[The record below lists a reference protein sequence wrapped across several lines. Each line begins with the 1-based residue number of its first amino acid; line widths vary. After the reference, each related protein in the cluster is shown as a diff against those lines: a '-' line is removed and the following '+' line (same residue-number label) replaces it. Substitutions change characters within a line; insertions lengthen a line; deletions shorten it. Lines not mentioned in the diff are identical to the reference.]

1 MKKIFSVLL
10 LSAFSV
16 SLFAQDKG
24 SDLKN
29 MRFGVTVLPALN
41 WYKPAD
47 PKKFSSEG
55 VVPRIGVLINGEYS
69 FGSNFAIGFGLG
81 IASMGGKISF
91 TDSVRYA
98 IDDDKI
104 LGWKDST
111 KTSKSYLLRTR
122 EYKASYFLLPISLKM
137 RTNEIGYMRYFVEP
151 RLNIGIRKNV
161 RADDD
166 VTDWRTTDKV
176 SKLENLNINTD
187 MAPINLSVTISGGA
201 EYYLSGSTAFVFA
214 LGYQYGLSNT
224 VKGTSDYLERFKNT
238 KLPTNAAYTG
248 TGKGQQLEEKFT
260 QNGLVLSLG
269 ILF

>member
-1 MKKIFSVLL
+1 MKKIFSTLL
-10 LSAFSV
+10 ISIFS
-16 SLFAQDKG
+16 LAGFAQDKG
-24 SDLKN
+24 GDLKN

-41 WYKPAD
+41 WYTPAD
-47 PKKFSSEG
+47 PKKFKSEG
-55 VVPRIGVLINGEYS
+55 VVPRLGVLLNGEYS
-69 FGSNFAIGFGLG
+69 FGSNFAIGFGIG

-111 KTSKSYLLRTR
+111 TTSKSYLLGTR
-122 EYKASYFLLPISLKM
+122 EYKASYFLIPISLKM
-137 RTNEIGYMRYFVEP
+137 RTNEIGYLRYFFEP
-151 RLNIGIRKNV
+151 RFNLGIRKNV

-166 VTDWRTTDKV
+166 VTDWNSTNAVKQ
-176 SKLENLNINTD
+176 ENLNINSD
-187 MAPINLSVTISGGA
+187 MAPVCMSVTLSGGG

-224 VKGTSDYLERFKNT
+224 VKGKSDYLARFKNSA
-238 KLPTNAAYTG
+238 PTGA
-248 TGKGQQLEEKFT
+248 GQQLEQKFA

>member
-1 MKKIFSVLL
+1 MKKIFSTLL
-10 LSAFSV
+10 ISIFSLAV
-16 SLFAQDKG
+16 VAQDKG
-24 SDLKN
+24 GDLKN

-47 PKKFSSEG
+47 PKKFSNEG
-55 VVPRIGVLINGEYS
+55 VVPRFGVLLNGEYS
-69 FGSNFAIGFGLG
+69 FGSNFAIGFGIG
-81 IASMGGKISF
+81 IASSGGKITF
-91 TDSVRYA
+91 LDDVRYA

-104 LGWKDST
+104 LTWNATTTWWNDTDSSTT
-111 KTSKSYLLRTR
+111 KYYKLNSR

-137 RTNEIGYMRYFVEP
+137 RTNEIGYMRYFFEP
-151 RLNIGIRKNV
+151 RFNLGIRKNV

-166 VTDWRTTDKV
+166 VADWGTTGTV

-187 MAPINLSVTISGGA
+187 MAPINLSVTISGGG

-224 VKGTSDYLERFKNT
+224 VKGTSGQLVRFKNSPIPP
-238 KLPTNAAYTG
+238 K
-248 TGKGQQLEEKFT
+248 QLEQKFT

>member
-1 MKKIFSVLL
+1 MKKLFGFIL
-10 LSAFSV
+10 LSVFSI

-55 VVPRIGVLINGEYS
+55 VVPKIGVLVNGEYS
-69 FGSNFAIGFGLG
+69 FGSNFAIGFGAG

-91 TDSVRYA
+91 SDSVRYA

-104 LGWKDST
+104 LGWKDTT
-111 KTSKSYLLRTR
+111 KTSKSYLLETR
-122 EYKASYFLLPISLKM
+122 EYKASYFLIPVSLKM
-137 RTNEIGYMRYFVEP
+137 RTNEIGYLRYFVEP

-161 RADDD
+161 RADDG
-166 VTDWRTTDKV
+166 VKDWRTDKV
-176 SKLENLNINTD
+176 SKLEDLNINTD
-187 MAPINLSVTISGGA
+187 MAPINLSVTISGGG

-214 LGYQYGLSNT
+214 LGFQYGLSNT

-238 KLPTNAAYTG
+238 KLPTNVNAGGAG
-248 TGKGQQLEEKFT
+248 TGAQLEEKFT